1 MQNILKYY
9 LSQQQVPRNILEKVF
24 INKKFTQGNTS
35 LTLKIDVFKTPG
47 SKNIE
52 NYFQNINWFSLFLN
66 QANSCSDS
74 SQYW

>member
-52 NYFQNINWFSLFLN
+52 RLFSKYQLIFSFLK
-66 QANSCSDS
+66 S
-74 SQYW
+74 S